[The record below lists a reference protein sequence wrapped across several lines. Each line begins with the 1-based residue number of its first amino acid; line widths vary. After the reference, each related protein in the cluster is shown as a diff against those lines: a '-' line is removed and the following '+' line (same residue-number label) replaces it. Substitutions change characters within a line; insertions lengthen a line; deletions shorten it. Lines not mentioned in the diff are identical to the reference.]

1 MAIRI
6 SRKCYPKFHHNG
18 YDFRKS
24 IRNPDSQLRKVLDIL
39 DRDRCIDRYGYFM
52 ETRLHYSGDFRPFLV
67 DRKSRKIR
75 VRPGYG
81 ASFWSAL
88 VKAGV
93 IVNSGTRTDE
103 GYIEYLPGPRFPF
116 YRDMARFFQRG
127 ATERIWWYDERYIP
141 KGWKIDE

>member
-1 MAIRI
+1 MAIPI

-24 IRNPDSQLRKVLDIL
+24 IRNPNSQLRKVLEIL
-39 DRDRCIDRYGYFM
+39 DRDRVITRYDYFM
-52 ETRLHYSGDFRPFLV
+52 ETRLHYSGDFSPFMV
-67 DRKSRKIR
+67 DRNRKIR

-88 VKAGV
+88 RTAG
-93 IVNSGTRTDE
+93 IIWNSGCRDDN
-103 GYIEYLPGPRFPF
+103 GYIEYLPGPQFKF
-116 YRDMARFFQRG
+116 YRDMSRFFTQNAR
-127 ATERIWWYDERYIP
+127 ERRWCYSNDIP